1 MQEPAIFKALGAK
14 MKYLH
19 QRQTLISQNIANA
32 NTPNYRPKDL
42 TEVDFG
48 RVMSHVL
55 DDRMKRVRIA
65 STQPG
70 HMPSPNAIENPRRDD
85 QKQTYEVTPSGNA
98 VILEEQSVKAS
109 QTQADYSL
117 MTTIYSKNSGMIK
130 MALGRGGR

>member
-1 MQEPAIFKALGAK
+1 

-32 NTPNYRPKDL
+32 NTPNYKPKDL

-48 RVMSHVL
+48 RVMTKVL
-55 DDRMKRVRIA
+55 DDRMDRVRLA
-65 STQPG
+65 STRSG
-70 HMPSPNAIENPRRDD
+70 HMPPPNEVADPRTDD
-85 QKQTYEVTPSGNA
+85 QKSTYEVTPSGNA

-109 QTQADYSL
+109 QTQADYNL
-117 MTTIYSKNSGMIK
+117 MTTIYSKNTGMIK

>member
-32 NTPNYRPKDL
+32 NTPNYKPKDL

-48 RVMSHVL
+48 RVMTKVL
-55 DDRMKRVRIA
+55 DDRMDRVRLA
-65 STQPG
+65 STRPG
-70 HMPSPNAIENPRRDD
+70 HMPSPNQVADPRTDD
-85 QKQTYEVTPSGNA
+85 QKSTYEVTPSGNA

-109 QTQADYSL
+109 QTQADYNL
-117 MTTIYSKNSGMIK
+117 MTTIYSKNTGMIK